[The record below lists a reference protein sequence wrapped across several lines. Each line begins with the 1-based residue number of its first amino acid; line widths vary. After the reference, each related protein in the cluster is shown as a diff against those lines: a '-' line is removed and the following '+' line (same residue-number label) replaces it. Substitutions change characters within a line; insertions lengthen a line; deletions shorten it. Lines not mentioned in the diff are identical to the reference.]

1 MELKARARVHGQWG
15 DEAVRD
21 QPGAGTHWFSDSLFG
36 SQDDSRSARW
46 FSASRAPDASL
57 PARGVHTSRGWA
69 RENWSGSNSLPVS
82 QRVHRVSRILRWVFN
97 RAWVVE
103 PVWRRES

>member
-1 MELKARARVHGQWG
+1 MVNGEMRPSGISQELELR
-15 DEAVRD
+15 E
-21 QPGAGTHWFSDSLFG
+21 FSELLFG

-46 FSASRAPDASL
+46 FSTSQAPDAGS
-57 PARGVHTSRGWA
+57 PAQGVHTSMGWA
-69 RENWSGSNSLPVS
+69 RENWVGSNSLPVS

-103 PVWRRES
+103 PVWRKES